1 MKWKD
6 IGKMIGK
13 AAPLLGS
20 LLGGPAGGA
29 VGTLVAA
36 ALGVEDTEEAV
47 VNALKADPD
56 ALVKLKELEMKH
68 KEELEKMQIDK
79 MKIDLQTTEA
89 YLADT
94 QNARSR
100 EKALV
105 QSIGRPDYHLYAL
118 AWSIIIGFIGLI
130 VLLSFHVL
138 PEDSNGVIF
147 MLFGALAAAFGQVI
161 QYFFGSSE
169 SSKLKTKLMQHTP
182 NVFGKKD

>member
-20 LLGGPAGGA
+20 LLGGPVGGA
-29 VGTLVAA
+29 VAA

-118 AWSIIIGFIGLI
+118 A
-130 VLLSFHVL
+130 
-138 PEDSNGVIF
+138 
-147 MLFGALAAAFGQVI
+147 
-161 QYFFGSSE
+161 
-169 SSKLKTKLMQHTP
+169 
-182 NVFGKKD
+182 